1 MGTRPDM
8 FAARKFQL
16 VIDLLFFFSP
26 PRTQTTRSKQKV
38 TDQKIQQAEEAF
50 SHAKQLYDEIT
61 DELYEEL
68 PAFYDR

>member
-1 MGTRPDM
+1 MVLKSYNTHQN
-8 FAARKFQL
+8 FVLIFYQL
-16 VIDLLFFFSP
+16 
-26 PRTQTTRSKQKV
+26 QTTRAKQKV

>member
-1 MGTRPDM
+1 MGTRPGM
-8 FAARKFQL
+8 FAARKFLL
-16 VIDLLFFFSP
+16 VINNLFYFFTP
-26 PRTQTTRSKQKV
+26 TQTTRSKQKV

>member
-1 MGTRPDM
+1 MI
-8 FAARKFQL
+8 FAHS
-16 VIDLLFFFSP
+16 VVHVCHTPSP
-26 PRTQTTRSKQKV
+26 WFTLTVTMALQTTKAKQKV
-38 TDQKIQQAEEAF
+38 TEQKIQQTEEAF

>member
-1 MGTRPDM
+1 MYARPQVLVLNHNLYV
-8 FAARKFQL
+8 FVFQ
-16 VIDLLFFFSP
+16 S
-26 PRTQTTRSKQKV
+26 TKAKQKA
-38 TDQKIQQAEEAF
+38 TDQKLQHTEEAF

>member
-1 MGTRPDM
+1 M
-8 FAARKFQL
+8 FAARKFLL
-16 VIDLLFFFSP
+16 VINNLFYFFTP
-26 PRTQTTRSKQKV
+26 TQTTRSKQKV

>member
-1 MGTRPDM
+1 MIQMVVCVCVCVCVSHEHLLLLQSTR
-8 FAARKFQL
+8 A
-16 VIDLLFFFSP
+16 
-26 PRTQTTRSKQKV
+26 KQKV

>member
-1 MGTRPDM
+1 MVLKSYNTHQN
-8 FAARKFQL
+8 FVLIFCQL
-16 VIDLLFFFSP
+16 
-26 PRTQTTRSKQKV
+26 QTTRAKQKV

>member
-1 MGTRPDM
+1 L
-8 FAARKFQL
+8 ARYLKFF
-16 VIDLLFFFSP
+16 DLHFSIKISLFFTP
-26 PRTQTTRSKQKV
+26 VQTTRSKQKV

-61 DELYEEL
+61 DDLYEEL